1 MTTQTAPQIA
11 EVVTFAL
18 NEGVSDADYL
28 ALNAPSKDY
37 ISSLPGFVS
46 RQLSKSEDGIW
57 TDYTVWRTPEDAQAH
72 MQSFMAQDFAP
83 AMVGAI
89 NPETMTMRHQKILC

>member
-1 MTTQTAPQIA
+1 
-11 EVVTFAL
+11 
-18 NEGVSDADYL
+18 
-28 ALNAPSKDY
+28 
-37 ISSLPGFVS
+37 
-46 RQLSKSEDGIW
+46 
-57 TDYTVWRTPEDAQAH
+57 